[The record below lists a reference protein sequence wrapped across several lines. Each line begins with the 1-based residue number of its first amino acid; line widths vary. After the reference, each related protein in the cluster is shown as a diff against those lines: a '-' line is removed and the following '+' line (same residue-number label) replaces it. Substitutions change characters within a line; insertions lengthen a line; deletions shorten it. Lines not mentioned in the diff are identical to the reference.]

1 MKSNERNEL
10 LKHICQAL
18 DYICEGN
25 KPILKMQASWHYEYK
40 TWALTLML
48 FFPKPK
54 KCPLLELHFWLYRV
68 EWLKSLIG
76 SNKKSNLPFKIIGK
90 AWISLATLIENNSH
104 LLVII
109 LWEIQWNKNK

>member
-1 MKSNERNEL
+1 MS
-10 LKHICQAL
+10 
-18 DYICEGN
+18 
-25 KPILKMQASWHYEYK
+25 
-40 TWALTLML
+40 LTGAAFLVIQVN
-48 FFPKPK
+48 
-54 KCPLLELHFWLYRV
+54 RV